1 MLVITVIRAGKNDFP
16 FFICIFAA
24 KESGECEANGQLWLE
39 IKDGEFDFWCV
50 MLIANFPSNWKKS
63 IGKTMGVEHFKVELH
78 RTQSGAYSSGDVIR
92 GYVVL
97 INRTQIEFFG
107 KQF

>member
-1 MLVITVIRAGKNDFP
+1 
-16 FFICIFAA
+16 
-24 KESGECEANGQLWLE
+24 
-39 IKDGEFDFWCV
+39 
-50 MLIANFPSNWKKS
+50 MLIANFPIAKLRLTGRNQLEKLWVSN
-63 IGKTMGVEHFKVELH
+63 KVELH